1 MNIPSPSQA
10 QILAQAVYEIRQL
23 LSGYLGSEATG
34 DIDVRKAAHLAYAL
48 HNEALAVLDDK
59 TFNEQNA
66 ISKVSTVDVMFNESF
81 SSRFGGLVPDA
92 TA

>member
-1 MNIPSPSQA
+1 MPSPSQA

-34 DIDVRKAAHLAYAL
+34 DIDARKAAHLAYAL
-48 HNEALAVLDDK
+48 HNEALAVLDGK
-59 TFNEQNA
+59 TYNEQYA
-66 ISKVSTVDVMFNESF
+66 ISKVGAVDAMFNESF
-81 SSRFGGLVPDA
+81 SSRFAGLVRDE